1 MGSNLNIGISSA
13 FIGKIRAGTWVYT
26 YNLLKNLLQVDK
38 YNRYLLINDGSD
50 DGFDIDCERLI
61 LKGGI
66 KGKLNKIVWPNLV
79 LPRGAKRSGID
90 IMHITNPYGTFRQTG
105 YKNVITI
112 HDITPV
118 LFPETQNSMHVFHHK
133 YLVPL
138 ILNKADVVI
147 TDSNNSKQDIIR
159 YYGIADDKVRV
170 IHLGVDE
177 TYKPVSEKGKFV
189 ESIEGPYIL
198 NVGTLEPRKNLITL
212 IESFKLAKAAGI
224 PHKLVIAGI
233 KGWGDIIIEKEI
245 KGIESDVIF
254 AGYLPQEDLP
264 GLYSF
269 ADIFIYPSI
278 YEGFGLPPLE
288 AMACGTPVI
297 TSNVSSLPEV
307 VGDAAIT
314 IEPKDEKNL
323 SEMILKVLDDSELR
337 ESLKRKGLE
346 RARLFSW
353 EKTAKETLK
362 VYESV
367 MNKQ

>member
-1 MGSNLNIGISSA
+1 MGELLNIGISTAS
-13 FIGKIRAGTWVYT
+13 IGKIRAGTWVYT
-26 YNLLKNLLQVDK
+26 YNLLKFLMKIDLN
-38 YNRYLLINDGSD
+38 NRYSIVNDGGD
-50 DGFDIDCERLI
+50 DGFDLDCERLQ
-61 LKGGI
+61 LKGGVR
-66 KGKLNKIVWPNLV
+66 GKLNKLVWPNLI
-79 LPRGAKRSGID
+79 LPKGAIKAGID
-90 IMHITNPYGTFRQTG
+90 IVHITNPYGTLRKTG

-112 HDITPV
+112 HDVTPV
-118 LFPETQNSMHVFHHK
+118 LFPETQNRMHVLHHK
-133 YLVPL
+133 LLLPY
-138 ILNKADVVI
+138 ILKRADAVI
-147 TDSNNSKQDIIR
+147 TDSYNSKQDIVR
-159 YYGIADDKVRV
+159 YYGVVDKKVRV

-177 TYKPVSEKGKFV
+177 TYRPVSEKGRFV
-189 ESIEGPYIL
+189 EGIKGPYIL

-212 IESFKLAKAAGI
+212 LKAFKLAKAAGI
-224 PHKLVIAGI
+224 PHKLVIAGL
-233 KGWGDIIIEKEI
+233 KGWGDTKIEREI
-245 KGIESDVIF
+245 KGIESDIVL
-254 AGYLPQEDLP
+254 AGYLPQEELP

-269 ADIFIYPSI
+269 ADLFIYPSL

-314 IEPKDEKNL
+314 VDPRDEKRL
-323 SEMILKVLDDSELR
+323 SEMILKVLADRELR